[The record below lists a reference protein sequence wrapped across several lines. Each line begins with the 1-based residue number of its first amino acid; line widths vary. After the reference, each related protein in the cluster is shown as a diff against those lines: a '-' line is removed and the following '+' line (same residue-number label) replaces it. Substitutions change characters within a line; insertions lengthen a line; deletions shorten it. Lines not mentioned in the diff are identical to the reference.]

1 MTKRTRRPPNSTPS
15 SEQPDAPEGEIVATF
30 IESFCRLSKG
40 DAAGQLIKLRPW
52 QREILYELFSHR
64 PDGKRK
70 YRRGLLLMPRKN
82 GKSLLAAGIAL
93 YSLFQEIGAEV
104 AIVAGD
110 RAQARIIFRE
120 CSRMIELDP
129 ILSRKL
135 HVVRDVIEYP
145 ETGSVLRVLSSEAS
159 RAEGFNFS
167 TVLFDEIHVQPD
179 DRLWSTVNL
188 GSGARA
194 NPLVLGISTAGA
206 RTNSNGDDSLCYRL
220 FQYGKRIETGEQKD
234 DAFYF
239 RCFSAPDDLEWDS
252 PEAAKAANPAYGD
265 FLDPEDFA
273 AAARS
278 IQRHEY
284 ETKRLCRWVYSSSP
298 YLPAGTWEACADS
311 TLKLE
316 PTDAI
321 VIGFD
326 GSFSNDSTAIV
337 GVRIADGAVFVLG
350 LWERP
355 LDNLSWRVPV
365 EEVELRM
372 EELCKTYAVKEINCD
387 PFRWQSVMER
397 WEQAGLPVVEHPQ
410 SPARMTPATA
420 ALYDAVVN
428 GRLKHDGDPR
438 LARHVANAT
447 PFQTRYGV
455 QIRKGKD
462 AGKKIDL
469 CVAAIMAW
477 GRAATLGATPA
488 EKPRAAVSFIEL

>member
-1 MTKRTRRPPNSTPS
+1 
-15 SEQPDAPEGEIVATF
+15 
-30 IESFCRLSKG
+30 
-40 DAAGQLIKLRPW
+40 
-52 QREILYELFSHR
+52 
-64 PDGKRK
+64 
-70 YRRGLLLMPRKN
+70 
-82 GKSLLAAGIAL
+82 
-93 YSLFQEIGAEV
+93 
-104 AIVAGD
+104 
-110 RAQARIIFRE
+110 
-120 CSRMIELDP
+120 
-129 ILSRKL
+129 
-135 HVVRDVIEYP
+135 
-145 ETGSVLRVLSSEAS
+145 
-159 RAEGFNFS
+159 
-167 TVLFDEIHVQPD
+167 
-179 DRLWSTVNL
+179 
-188 GSGARA
+188 
-194 NPLVLGISTAGA
+194 
-206 RTNSNGDDSLCYRL
+206 
-220 FQYGKRIETGEQKD
+220 
-234 DAFYF
+234 
-239 RCFSAPDDLEWDS
+239 
-252 PEAAKAANPAYGD
+252 
-265 FLDPEDFA
+265 
-273 AAARS
+273 
-278 IQRHEY
+278 
-284 ETKRLCRWVYSSSP
+284 VYSSSP

-355 LDNLSWRVPV
+355 LDDLSWRVPV